1 MLCPITTQLSGDP
14 QGIDFERVYRVC
26 EEESV
31 KSKLTEESLREDEE
45 PLRRFQ
51 NLYGGAGITIIL
63 VTQDTVVA
71 RQTRGVM
78 RIVLCMTVVSEG
90 GRTSRAG
97 FVLDTQGRTPY
108 SPSPKKGTSC
118 YHLTYVVSRG
128 FVGLGRANLCLDVS
142 YLLIVLDHGFW
153 CSTTFCK
160 ITGKLN
166 SDFPVQPLL
175 VKVFLIKLSNP

>member
-51 NLYGGAGITIIL
+51 NLYRGAGITIIL

-71 RQTRGVM
+71 RQTRGVL
-78 RIVLCMTVVSEG
+78 RIHDSVTIDG
-90 GRTSRAG
+90 
-97 FVLDTQGRTPY
+97 
-108 SPSPKKGTSC
+108 SC
-118 YHLTYVVSRG
+118 T
-128 FVGLGRANLCLDVS
+128 A
-142 YLLIVLDHGFW
+142 
-153 CSTTFCK
+153 K
-160 ITGKLN
+160 A
-166 SDFPVQPLL
+166 
-175 VKVFLIKLSNP
+175 VFLKRLDRHESNILQTGRVQDYRRR